1 MIYEGFQADG
11 CVVDENEPVLKFLSG
26 THHAVVGEDL
36 KSVAFTGTTDI
47 KFFNIYGATRATCY
61 GPQGA
66 SIHGIDEWVSI
77 DSMMRTAAVLAVF
90 MARWCGTNR
99 IC

>member
-26 THHAVVGEDL
+26 TPRPRP
-36 KSVAFTGTTDI
+36 
-47 KFFNIYGATRATCY
+47 ATA
-61 GPQGA
+61 QGA
-66 SIHGIDEWVSI
+66 SIRGIDEWVSI

-90 MARWCGTNR
+90 MAPRCGTNR
-99 IC
+99 IG